1 MDCLI
6 EEFSCII
13 NNSIDHLSQYRSMS
27 SITYISQGV
36 RTRIFQLLFCIL
48 SSVLHVCIQII
59 YTHKCLLVPDI
70 ILHDFYQAEI
80 TIVTDKPVLHAP
92 PNHIVHVMF
101 IICVPMSLL
110 NATPQVMPFLAS
122 SSEILNSSLVL
133 CWYHGHSL

>member
-13 NNSIDHLSQYRSMS
+13 NHLSQYRSMS

-59 YTHKCLLVPDI
+59 YTHKCLLVPAI

-80 TIVTDKPVLHAP
+80 TIVTDKPLLHAP

-110 NATPQVMPFLAS
+110 NATPQVVLISGKLKRNFKF
-122 SSEILNSSLVL
+122 ILGTLLVS
-133 CWYHGHSL
+133 WTFPIVTK